1 MSKAEQARTPGTAS
15 EWRQRKLARRLRDE
29 NPRRNRTLKAATAF
43 EDERTTGA
51 RRAECGIERQVDELG
66 RNSRTVER
74 RIASSCAGWRHGPSA
89 AEFCDAVRAEGP
101 TRRQMSLIAMRVRGA
116 SDEEL
121 LLAWADEVY
130 SDRMLV
136 AAIHGRSGRCQPA
149 TQRGTEPLG
158 ERTMTE
164 DDTVEGLHRV
174 ASIEEGLERLVDEGR
189 VEALCIERERD
200 EPAAQLETER
210 SG

>member
-1 MSKAEQARTPGTAS
+1 
-15 EWRQRKLARRLRDE
+15 
-29 NPRRNRTLKAATAF
+29 
-43 EDERTTGA
+43 
-51 RRAECGIERQVDELG
+51 
-66 RNSRTVER
+66 
-74 RIASSCAGWRHGPSA
+74 
-89 AEFCDAVRAEGP
+89 
-101 TRRQMSLIAMRVRGA
+101 MSLIAMRVRGA

-136 AAIHGRSGRCQPA
+136 AAIHPA
-149 TQRGTEPLG
+149 GAADANPQRNAAEPLG

-174 ASIEEGLERLVDEGR
+174 SSIEEGLERLVDEGR
-189 VEALCIERERD
+189 VEALCIEHERD
-200 EPAAQLETER
+200 EPAARLETER